1 MTEQH
6 EQAHAPVSPK
16 VYVAV
21 YISLLAG
28 LGITILAAYHDLGK
42 LPILGWGVN
51 ALVVLAVAFTQAAL
65 VALYS
70 MHLKNSSK
78 LNKLSV
84 GSCFFTLAILFG
96 LVLMECSS
104 RAWGSW

>member
-1 MTEQH
+1 MSEHTEQTQTH
-6 EQAHAPVSPK
+6 EIVSPK

-21 YISLLAG
+21 YFALLAG
-28 LGITILAAYHDLGK
+28 LGITILVSKYNLGIFN
-42 LPILGWGVN
+42 PILV
-51 ALVVLAVAFTQAAL
+51 LVIAFGQASL

-84 GSCFFTLAILFG
+84 GSCFFVLAILIVM
-96 LVLMECSS
+96 VLIDCSS